1 MKLGELAAT
10 LNCPLQGDPNIDITG
25 VANLEEAQPGQ
36 LAFFTHA
43 RYRQALR
50 ETRASA
56 VILPPGEDAPH
67 MACLRSA
74 NPYLHFARAVEI
86 LLQPMKY
93 APGIH
98 SSAVVSPSVK
108 IGSGAH
114 IGPYCF
120 VGDNVR
126 IGRNAVLHSFVSIYS
141 GARIGDDF
149 FAHSHVSIREQCI
162 IGNRVLLQNG
172 VVLGSDGFAFARD
185 TGAPYKKIPPSGVV
199 EIGDDV
205 EIQAQS
211 TVDRP
216 TTGKTVIE
224 RGAKIDSLVQI
235 GHSSRVGENTVIC
248 AQAGLAGS
256 VTLGKNCIIA
266 GQAGVADH
274 ATMGDG
280 SILSAHAGW
289 HGDAPAN
296 SFLSGSP
303 GVDNRLWRQTVAALN
318 YLPDLLKKVRR
329 LEAEVKNLRE
339 ARKN

>member
-1 MKLGELAAT
+1 MKLGELAAI
-10 LNCPLQGDPNIDITG
+10 LHCPLQGDPNIEITG
-25 VANLEEAQPGQ
+25 VANLEEAQPGE
-36 LAFFTHA
+36 LAFFAHA
-43 RYRQALR
+43 RYRDALGR
-50 ETRASA
+50 TRASA
-56 VILPPGEDAPH
+56 VLLAPGEDAPH
-67 MACLRSA
+67 VACLRSA
-74 NPYLHFARAVEI
+74 NPYLDFARAVEI
-86 LLQPMKY
+86 LWPPVKY

-98 SSAVVSPSVK
+98 PSAVVSASAK

-114 IGPYCF
+114 IGPCCF
-120 VGDNVR
+120 IDENVH

-149 FAHSHVSIREQCI
+149 FAHSHVAIRERCVV
-162 IGNRVLLQNG
+162 GNRVLLQNG

-185 TGAPYKKIPPSGVV
+185 DGGAYRKIPPAGIV
-199 EIGDDV
+199 EVGDDV
-205 EIQAQS
+205 EIQAQT

-224 RGAKIDSLVQI
+224 RGVKIDSLVQV
-235 GHSSRVGENTVIC
+235 GHSCRVGENSVIC

-303 GVDNRLWRQTVAALN
+303 AVDNRLWRQTVAALN
-318 YLPDLLKKVRR
+318 YLPDLLKKFRR
-329 LEAEVKNLRE
+329 LEAEVKKLRE
-339 ARKN
+339 ARKD